1 MGLDIRLP
9 IGLMFTII
17 GALMSLYGLIS
28 GSNKELYERSLNINI
43 NLIWGIILLVFG
55 AWMLIMAL
63 KARKDDDP
71 SKK

>member
-17 GALMSLYGLIS
+17 GALMSIYGLVS

-43 NLIWGIILLVFG
+43 NLVWGIFLLIFG
-55 AWMLIMAL
+55 AWMLFMAVR
-63 KARKDDDP
+63 ARKKDQ
-71 SKK
+71 SNK

>member
-9 IGLMFTII
+9 IGLMFSII
-17 GALMSLYGLIS
+17 GALMSIYGLIS

-43 NLIWGIILLVFG
+43 NLIWGVFLLAFG
-55 AWMLIMAL
+55 VWMLSMAL
-63 KARKDDDP
+63 KARKNDQ

>member
-17 GALMSLYGLIS
+17 GALMSIYGLVS

-43 NLIWGIILLVFG
+43 NLVWGIFLLLFG
-55 AWMLIMAL
+55 AWMLLMAL
-63 KARKDDDP
+63 RARKKDQ
-71 SKK
+71 SNK